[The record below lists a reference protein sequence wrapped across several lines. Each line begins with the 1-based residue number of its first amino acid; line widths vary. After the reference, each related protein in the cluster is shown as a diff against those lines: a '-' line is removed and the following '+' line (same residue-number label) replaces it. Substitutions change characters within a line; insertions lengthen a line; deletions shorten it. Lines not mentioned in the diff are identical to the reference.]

1 MGEPQNSTAT
11 DATANASANASSNAQ
26 ESAAQSAP
34 PRSTLGPRPTDDARR
49 ADIARIR
56 RRATGLL
63 VIAAVVYVIAKIYEE
78 YAPWVGYVRATAEA
92 ALGGGLA
99 DWFAVTALFRQPLG
113 LPIPHTAIVKRQKD
127 RIARVLG
134 TFVQNHFLT
143 SDVIS
148 QRLRALDL
156 PMRIGVWLSDPENA
170 RRIAGQLT
178 QGVVRTVDALPA
190 QGWQGGLVDEGV
202 KLMARAV
209 ESSEDAIAW
218 TLREQIKAGM
228 PRWVPGMVHEA
239 IHKRVMAGL
248 ERFLADVSSD
258 PNHPA
263 RAKLELSL
271 RAALDRFRES
281 AMAPEA
287 AGALVPTDGTSPES
301 GATGTIARVLESIG
315 RHLVEN
321 ESARRE
327 LDARITET
335 AAKLVEEHGAEV
347 AALIEHTVAG
357 WDPNLAAERIE
368 LAVGRD
374 LQYIR
379 LNGTLVGGLAG
390 LIIYSIG
397 LWL

>member
-1 MGEPQNSTAT
+1 MSEPAGP
-11 DATANASANASSNAQ
+11 DVKALP
-26 ESAAQSAP
+26 SAA
-34 PRSTLGPRPTDDARR
+34 STLGPRPTDEARR

-63 VIAAVVYVIAKIYEE
+63 VLAAVVYVIAKIYEAE
-78 YAPWVGYVRATAEA
+78 APWVGFVRATAEA
-92 ALGGGLA
+92 SLVGGLA

-143 SDVIS
+143 SEVIA

-156 PMRIGVWLSDPENA
+156 PMRIGTWLSEPEHA
-170 RRIAGQLT
+170 RRIAGQVT

-190 QGWQGGLVDEGV
+190 QGWQSGLVDEGV

-258 PNHPA
+258 PAHPA
-263 RAKLELSL
+263 RAKLEVSL
-271 RAALDRFRES
+271 RVALDRFRQS
-281 AMAPEA
+281 ALASTADAPHGPADDA
-287 AGALVPTDGTSPES
+287 AADG

-315 RHLVEN
+315 RHLVNDEG
-321 ESARRE
+321 ARRE

-335 AAKLVEEHGAEV
+335 ASTLVEEHGAEV

>member
-1 MGEPQNSTAT
+1 MSEPQTDAATDTAT
-11 DATANASANASSNAQ
+11 ETAP
-26 ESAAQSAP
+26 AAQADS
-34 PRSTLGPRPTDDARR
+34 PRSTLGPKPTDDARR

-63 VIAAVVYVIAKIYEE
+63 VFAAVVYVIAKIYEE

-92 ALGGGLA
+92 SLVGGLA

-156 PMRIGVWLSDPENA
+156 PMRIGVWLSTPENA

-178 QGVVRTVDALPA
+178 QGVVRTVDALPT

-281 AMAPEA
+281 ALAPD
-287 AGALVPTDGTSPES
+287 AGTAMVPTDGSAPEPET
-301 GATGTIARVLESIG
+301 GATSTIARVLESIG